1 MLIVSLIW
9 VIIGVIAGL
18 LSVAARLGFPGRNGW
33 KLSVVLGAGA
43 ALIGGWLGTL
53 VFSRL
58 YGTPTALWVSALAV
72 AVVPWASTRLRRRLA
87 ALAARHP
94 SATERAEG

>member
-9 VIIGVIAGL
+9 VIIGVIVGL

-33 KLSVVLGAGA
+33 KLSVALGTAFG
-43 ALIGGWLGTL
+43 LVGGWLGTL

-72 AVVPWASTRLRRRLA
+72 AVVPWATARLRRW
-87 ALAARHP
+87 LAARQP